1 VAGAAWRFPRDR
13 VPAMKTADTTRRLE
27 VISIGPRRKTRYPP
41 LLFVHGAFTAAW
53 CWAEHFL
60 PYFAE
65 KGFPAHAVSLRGH
78 GQSEGRDHLDWHS
91 IGNYVEDVAEVIG
104 SLEEAPVLIGHSMGG
119 MVVQKYLETA
129 EVPAVV
135 LMASVPPQGLLSS
148 SLQLAINSPDLF
160 RDLNSI
166 LRGGNASVEG
176 LRQMLFAQPVDN
188 DTLIRYYRL
197 MQPESQRAI
206 WDMALFDLPQRW
218 RMKLPPLLVLGAEH
232 DALIPVS
239 FVESTADYYGIQPE
253 VFPGMGHGM
262 MLEPGWETVAARVI
276 EWLAATIS
284 ARLSGRGTSSP
295 AR

>member
-1 VAGAAWRFPRDR
+1 MTREAATKRIELLSSAP
-13 VPAMKTADTTRRLE
+13 
-27 VISIGPRRKTRYPP
+27 RKTNKYPP
-41 LLFVHGAFTAAW
+41 LLFVHGAFAAAW

-60 PYFAE
+60 PYFAAQ
-65 KGFPAHAVSLRGH
+65 GYSAHALSLRGH
-78 GQSEGRDHLDWHS
+78 GNSEGRDHLDWHS
-91 IGNYVEDVAEVIG
+91 IGSYVEDVAEVIG
-104 SLEEAPVLIGHSMGG
+104 SLGEAPVLIGHSMGG

-129 EVPAVV
+129 EVPAAV

-160 RDLNSI
+160 RDLNGI
-166 LRGGNASVEG
+166 LHGGQASAEG
-176 LRQMLFAQPVDN
+176 LRQILFAQPVDD

-232 DALIPVS
+232 DALIPAS

-253 VFPGMGHGM
+253 IFPGMGHGM
-262 MLEPGWETVAARVI
+262 MLEAGWETVAARVV

-284 ARLSGRGTSSP
+284 ARPSGR
-295 AR
+295 

>member
-1 VAGAAWRFPRDR
+1 MSA
-13 VPAMKTADTTRRLE
+13 ADTARRLE
-27 VISIGPRRKTRYPP
+27 VISTKPRRKNGKPP
-41 LLFVHGAFTAAW
+41 VLFVHGAFAAAW

-65 KGFPAHAVSLRGH
+65 RGFAAHAVSLRGH
-78 GQSEGRDHLDWHS
+78 GGSQGRDHLDWHS
-91 IGNYVEDVAEVIG
+91 IASYVDDVAEVIAG
-104 SLEEAPVLIGHSMGG
+104 LGEAPVLVGHSMGG

-129 EVPAVV
+129 GVPAAV

-166 LRGGNASVEG
+166 MQGGHASAEG
-176 LRQMLFAQPVDN
+176 LRQMLFAQPLDR

-218 RMKLPPLLVLGAEH
+218 RMRLPPLLVLGAEL
-232 DALIPVS
+232 DALIPS
-239 FVESTADYYGIQPE
+239 AFVKSTADFYGVEPHI
-253 VFPGMGHGM
+253 FPGMGHGM
-262 MLEPGWETVAARVI
+262 MMEAGWEAVAARVA
-276 EWLAATIS
+276 EWLRATLAVSQS
-284 ARLSGRGTSSP
+284 AG
-295 AR
+295 